1 MLLAIPVDS
10 PSAPLRDPACRR
22 AVFEAVDRQA
32 IAGQFAA
39 DGAEWIP
46 AFSLSP
52 PGLASYDSDYRQL
65 PDGQGRGDL
74 EAARADLVS
83 CGHADGFTMR
93 LDARPGAEASL
104 APVQESLARVGIEA
118 RTAGSEP
125 ADALLLAVRAQE
137 PGVIGFFGP
146 LVRDGAA
153 GELGLAA
160 IEPLLAQGPA
170 GDLGPVGD
178 PGMER
183 EHGRMIDRMLLS
195 TLRYLPL
202 VAQQVPTS
210 GSDGR

>member
-1 MLLAIPVDS
+1 M
-10 PSAPLRDPACRR
+10 
-22 AVFEAVDRQA
+22 
-32 IAGQFAA
+32 
-39 DGAEWIP
+39 
-46 AFSLSP
+46 
-52 PGLASYDSDYRQL
+52 
-65 PDGQGRGDL
+65 
-74 EAARADLVS
+74 
-83 CGHADGFTMR
+83 
-93 LDARPGAEASL
+93 
-104 APVQESLARVGIEA
+104 GIEA

-170 GDLGPVGD
+170 GDLGMAGDAGIAGD